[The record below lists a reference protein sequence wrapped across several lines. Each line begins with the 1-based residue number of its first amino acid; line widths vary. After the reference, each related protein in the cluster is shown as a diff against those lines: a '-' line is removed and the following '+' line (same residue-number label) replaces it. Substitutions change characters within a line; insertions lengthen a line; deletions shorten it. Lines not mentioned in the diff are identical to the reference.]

1 MCPHKMMIEGIKITP
16 LKQIEDERGK
26 VMHMLRNDSENF
38 TKFGEIYFS
47 TAHPNKVKG
56 WHIHSKMTLNYAVVL
71 GEIKFVLYD
80 TRTNSKTKGQ
90 VQEFFLSQENYKLIS
105 VPPLIWNGFMNIGN
119 TIAIVANCPDLP
131 YDDAEIKRISAYDK
145 DIPYDWKKNIS
156 NKIFE

>member
-1 MCPHKMMIEGIKITP
+1 MIEGIKITP
-16 LKQIEDERGK
+16 LKQIEDKRGK

-56 WHIHSKMTLNYAVVL
+56 WHLHSKMTLNYAVVL
-71 GEIKFVLYD
+71 GEIKLVLYD
-80 TRTNSKTKGQ
+80 SRTNSKTKGQ

-119 TIAIVANCPDLP
+119 TTAIVANCADLP
-131 YDDAEIKRISAYDK
+131 YDDTEIKRKSAYDE

-156 NKIFE
+156 SKLFE

>member
-1 MCPHKMMIEGIKITP
+1 MIEGIKITP
-16 LKQIEDERGK
+16 LKQIKDERGK

-56 WHIHSKMTLNYAVVL
+56 WHLHSKMTLNYAVVL
-71 GEIKFVLYD
+71 GEIKLVLYD
-80 TRTNSKTKGQ
+80 SRTSSKTKGQ

>member
-1 MCPHKMMIEGIKITP
+1 MIEGIKITP
-16 LKQIEDERGK
+16 LKQIKDERGK

-56 WHIHSKMTLNYAVVL
+56 WHLHSKMTLNYAVVL
-71 GEIKFVLYD
+71 GEIKLVLYD
-80 TRTNSKTKGQ
+80 SRTNSKTKGQ

-119 TIAIVANCPDLP
+119 TIAIVANCADLP

>member
-1 MCPHKMMIEGIKITP
+1 MIEGIKITP
-16 LKQIEDERGK
+16 LKQIKDERGK

-56 WHIHSKMTLNYAVVL
+56 WHLHSKMTLNYAVVL
-71 GEIKFVLYD
+71 GEIKLVLYD
-80 TRTNSKTKGQ
+80 SRTNSKTKGQ

-105 VPPLIWNGFMNIGN
+105 VPPLIWNGFMGIGN
-119 TIAIVANCPDLP
+119 TTAIVANCADLP
-131 YDDAEIKRISAYDK
+131 YDDTEIKRKSAYDK

>member
-1 MCPHKMMIEGIKITP
+1 MMIEGIKITP